1 MSEAIK
7 ALIVDDM
14 PLMRNQ
20 LRAMLADFFP
30 EITICG
36 EAGNVPD
43 AVKLILTEQPQII
56 FLDVEMPGYSGLEL
70 VKFIPPNQ
78 IQGHIVFITAHAD
91 YALNAFELSAIDYLL
106 KPVKIP
112 ELIRAVNRVKEQLTL
127 KQHQNYIALKDNL
140 EEANPLEKKLVLRQ
154 ADAIRFVALKEVA
167 HIKADGPYCHFHL
180 TNGIKE
186 TIAKPMGEYERLQHT
201 GYFFRTHRSH
211 LVNITFIDRIS
222 KADGGF
228 VVLKDGTEVPL
239 VADKRQ
245 HLLDAMERFIA

>member
-1 MSEAIK
+1 MSNGIK

-20 LRAMLADFFP
+20 LRAMLGDYFP
-30 EITICG
+30 EIAVCG

-43 AVKLILTEQPQII
+43 AAKLILAEQPHII
-56 FLDVEMPGYSGLEL
+56 FLDVEMPEYSGLEL
-70 VKFIPPNQ
+70 MKFIPPEQ
-78 IQGHIVFITAHAD
+78 ITGQIIFITAHSE
-91 YALNAFELSAIDYLL
+91 YALGAFELSAIDFLL
-106 KPVKIP
+106 KPLKLP
-112 ELIRAVNRVKEQLTL
+112 DLIRAVNRAKEQITL
-127 KQHQNYIALKDNL
+127 LQQHTYKALHENL
-140 EEANPLEKKLVLRQ
+140 ATTNPMDKKLVLRQ
-154 ADAIRFVALKEVA
+154 SDAIRFIALRDIA
-167 HIKADGPYCHFHL
+167 HVKADGPYSHFHL
-180 TNGIKE
+180 TNGDKE
-186 TIAKPMGEYERLQHT
+186 TIAKPMGEYDRLQHT